1 MSDAE
6 SRRSSAPSRRSHPE
20 RSTPEGLL
28 PPAAELERYE
38 RLVPGITERLIG
50 RWEQQIEH
58 QQALERLRLQSEIDS
73 ERLGLIYGFRIAMT
87 FLVVSAIII
96 LAGIITHQPVG
107 TITGGVLGGVDLI
120 ALVYV
125 FIAGRN
131 APPPRPSRSHIS
143 TAPDRDQN
151 QSASHPTTS

>member
-1 MSDAE
+1 MSDTE
-6 SRRSSAPSRRSHPE
+6 PRRSSAPSRRSHPE
-20 RSTPEGLL
+20 QSTSEGLL
-28 PPAAELERYE
+28 PSAAELERYE

-58 QQALERLRLQSEIDS
+58 QQALERLRLQNEIDS
-73 ERLGLIYGFRIAMT
+73 ERLGLTYGFRIAMT

-125 FIAGRN
+125 FVAGRN
-131 APPPRPSRSHIS
+131 APPRGSHGHLS
-143 TAPDRDQN
+143 TAPNRDQD
-151 QSASHPTTS
+151 QTASPPTTP